1 MLAQSGFSNFEA
13 LRAATFDGADLL
25 GLSQQ
30 LGSIEAGKRADF
42 VVLNGNPLEDIRATI
57 DTRYVAVNGR
67 VFDVDA
73 DMAEVGGKQRKA
85 PEFYWQ
91 RHRDGR
97 SYGAEY
103 GPTAM
108 CHCPKSGIRHAH

>member
-1 MLAQSGFSNFEA
+1 
-13 LRAATFDGADLL
+13 
-25 GLSQQ
+25 
-30 LGSIEAGKRADF
+30 
-42 VVLNGNPLEDIRATI
+42 
-57 DTRYVAVNGR
+57 YVSVNGR

-91 RHRDGR
+91 RHRDGHAF
-97 SYGAEY
+97 GIEY

-108 CHCPKSGIRHAH
+108 CHCPKSVGWHVH